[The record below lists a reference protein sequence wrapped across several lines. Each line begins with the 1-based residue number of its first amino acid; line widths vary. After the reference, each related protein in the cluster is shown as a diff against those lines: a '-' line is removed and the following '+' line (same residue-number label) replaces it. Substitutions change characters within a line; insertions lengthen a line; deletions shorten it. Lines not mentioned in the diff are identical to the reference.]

1 MKQTAVESLIEALLP
16 FIDRSKT
23 SDVALHLI
31 IEEHI
36 AMEKEQMCECYNEGL
51 YQDIH
56 SDTLLPFEQYYNETF
71 KSE

>member
-1 MKQTAVESLIEALLP
+1 MKTAVEWLEDFMNNGKQKSEGIISLA
-16 FIDRSKT
+16 FAK
-23 SDVALHLI
+23 AKQ
-31 IEEHI
+31 
-36 AMEKEQMCECYNEGL
+36 MEKERMCECYNEGL

>member
-1 MKQTAVESLIEALLP
+1 MKQTAVEWLVEQVNTSNLGLTSAGQALLVELA
-16 FIDRSKT
+16 KQ
-23 SDVALHLI
+23 
-31 IEEHI
+31 
-36 AMEKEQMCECYNEGL
+36 MEKEQMCECYNEGL

>member
-23 SDVALHLI
+23 SDIALHLM

-36 AMEKEQMCECYNEGL
+36 AMEKEQSAKEYLKGYN
-51 YQDIH
+51 DAKNFN
-56 SDTLLPFEQYYNETF
+56 TLITENF

>member
-1 MKQTAVESLIEALLP
+1 MVNKQQTAVEWMSENLKGHITEGIL
-16 FIDRSKT
+16 
-23 SDVALHLI
+23 
-31 IEEHI
+31 EEVTI
-36 AMEKEQMCECYNEGL
+36 QAKQMEKEQMCECYNDGL